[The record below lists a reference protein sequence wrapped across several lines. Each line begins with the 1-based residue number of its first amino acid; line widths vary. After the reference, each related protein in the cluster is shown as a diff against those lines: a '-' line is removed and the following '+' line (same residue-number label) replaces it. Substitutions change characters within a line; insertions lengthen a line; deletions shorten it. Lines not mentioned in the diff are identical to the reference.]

1 MTILEGLTM
10 IDNAGLPHPEWE
22 FVRSSQD
29 LKKFY
34 DIEDYVGWTI
44 RTVEVS
50 NAPWKNVYANWV
62 AKSDVPATVDALQ
75 KEQEGNAVFVV
86 YPSWKWKKG
95 GTVLIEGDQVIIEA
109 VADAVVELMRH
120 GRVDARYVFERGNLI
135 RTDGDNGLLN
145 ESDLN
150 HMRMAQKNISMDNI
164 ILEWGVTTQGTFI
177 FYRIE
182 DIHEAARLL
191 LEKYAA

>member
-10 IDNAGLPHPEWE
+10 IDNARLPHPEWE
-22 FVRSSQD
+22 FVRSSHD

-34 DIEDYVGWTI
+34 DTEDYVGWTI
-44 RTVEVS
+44 RTVEVE

-62 AKSDVPATVDALQ
+62 AKIDIPAKVDELQ
-75 KEQEGNAVFVV
+75 KEQKGNAVFVV
-86 YPSWKWKKG
+86 YPSWKWNKG

-120 GRVDARYVFERGNLI
+120 GRVDVRYVFEGNELKQV
-135 RTDGDNGLLN
+135 DGNKDLLN
-145 ESDLN
+145 DIDIQNIL
-150 HMRMAQKNISMDNI
+150 MAKKHISVDNI
-164 ILEWGVTTQGTFI
+164 ILEWGVTTQNKFI

-182 DIHEAARLL
+182 DIREAARLL